1 MNFFKKLKNRWE
13 YAKEQVYIK
22 QVLKLV
28 DRDEDGTIKGDMR
41 DAYMDYYILTGDT
54 RALIDALELR
64 RPGRNTDPN
73 GEASVYVHPA
83 LLRSILV
90 SSFIRNREDA
100 KRILHPE
107 YRVFEYMTIDLI
119 KEAASKKVKEI
130 LHKTKS
136 AR

>member
-28 DRDEDGTIKGDMR
+28 DKDEDGTIKGDMR
-41 DAYMDYYILTGDT
+41 DAYMDYYILTGDV
-54 RALIDALELR
+54 RALIDALDLR

-73 GEASVYVHPA
+73 DGASVYVHPA

-90 SSFIRNREDA
+90 SSFIRNRENA
-100 KRILHPE
+100 RRTLYPE
-107 YRVFEYMTIDLI
+107 YRVFEDMTNDLI
-119 KEAASKKVKEI
+119 KSAASKKVKEI
-130 LHKTKS
+130 L
-136 AR
+136 

>member
-73 GEASVYVHPA
+73 DGASIYVHPA

-100 KRILHPE
+100 RRILYPE
-107 YRVFEYMTIDLI
+107 YRAFEDITIDYMRG
-119 KEAASKKVKEI
+119 EQKVKEI
-130 LHKTKS
+130 LHKTMS

>member
-1 MNFFKKLKNRWE
+1 MNIFKKLKNRWE
-13 YAKEQVYIK
+13 FAKEQTYIN

-28 DRDEDGTIKGDMR
+28 DKEEDGTIKGDMR

-64 RPGRNTDPN
+64 RPGRNTNPN
-73 GEASVYVHPA
+73 DGASVYVHPA

-90 SSFIRNREDA
+90 SSFVRNREDA
-100 KRILHPE
+100 KRILYPE
-107 YRVFEYMTIDLI
+107 YRVFEDMTIDLI
-119 KEAASKKVKEI
+119 KDAASKKVKEI
-130 LHKTKS
+130 LHKTKP